1 MALSSE
7 NLPVVAK
14 VVGGGTVSAWTA
26 TIEPFMGLTIG
37 FLTILVLLQSLHKGW
52 KKTDSKKNKAD

>member
-7 NLPVVAK
+7 NLPVMAK

-26 TIEPFMGLTIG
+26 TIEPFMGVTVG
-37 FLTILVLLQSLHKGW
+37 FLTILVLLQSLYKNW
-52 KKTDSKKNKAD
+52 KSTDNKKAD